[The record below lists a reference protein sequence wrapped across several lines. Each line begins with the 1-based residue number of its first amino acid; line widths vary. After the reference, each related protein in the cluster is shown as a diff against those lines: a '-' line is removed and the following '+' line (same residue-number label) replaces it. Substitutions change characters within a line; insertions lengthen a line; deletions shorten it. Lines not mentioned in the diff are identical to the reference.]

1 MDKGESSERAEET
14 TNTFTVFLGS
24 IASISLL
31 VGGIGIINITLVSVT
46 GRTRETG
53 VGKAMGAKRRDIL
66 FQFVTEASLLSLG
79 GQAVRVVGGY
89 ASSRAL
95 DGREPIGQK
104 FQTVF
109 SPEIAVLALAA
120 SAAHRTV
127 LRHLLCNAGSS
138 TGSLHMRRQPT
149 RIIPSSRAGVERLR
163 PPPAEV
169 HHPNRPGLE
178 WANVS

>member
-1 MDKGESSERAEET
+1 M
-14 TNTFTVFLGS
+14 FLGG

-120 SAAHRTV
+120 SAAIG
-127 LRHLLCNAGSS
+127 LFFGIYSA
-138 TGSLHMRRQPT
+138 MRGARQVHCT
-149 RIIPSSRAGVERLR
+149 CVANRRASFRRLGR
-163 PPPAEV
+163 
-169 HHPNRPGLE
+169 G
-178 WANVS
+178 